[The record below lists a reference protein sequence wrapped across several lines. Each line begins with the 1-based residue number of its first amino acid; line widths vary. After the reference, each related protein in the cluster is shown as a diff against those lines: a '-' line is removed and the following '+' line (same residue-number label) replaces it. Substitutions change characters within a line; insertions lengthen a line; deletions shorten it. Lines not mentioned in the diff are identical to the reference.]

1 MIYDDNGGMLP
12 KLYEDVLHTTT
23 IHTNLFNLSKNI
35 ALSWEITAYHIEMDL
50 LWGK

>member
-23 IHTNLFNLSKNI
+23 IHTNAGTIQVRVLFEAGSYH
-35 ALSWEITAYHIEMDL
+35 SW
-50 LWGK
+50 

>member
-23 IHTNLFNLSKNI
+23 IQLFTKSR
-35 ALSWEITAYHIEMDL
+35 YL
-50 LWGK
+50 LNRGLLNRVWVYLGK

>member
-12 KLYEDVLHTTT
+12 KLYEDVLHTTKT

-35 ALSWEITAYHIEMDL
+35 TLSWEITASTYRD
-50 LWGK
+50 GPFVG

>member
-23 IHTNLFNLSKNI
+23 IHTNLINSSKNI
-35 ALSWEITAYHIEMDL
+35 TLSWEITASTYRD
-50 LWGK
+50 GPFVG

>member
-23 IHTNLFNLSKNI
+23 IQTNLLNSSKNI
-35 ALSWEITAYHIEMDL
+35 TLSWEITASSI
-50 LWGK
+50 

>member
-23 IHTNLFNLSKNI
+23 IHTLFNSSKNI
-35 ALSWEITAYHIEMDL
+35 TLTWEITELEMDL

>member
-23 IHTNLFNLSKNI
+23 IHTKTL
-35 ALSWEITAYHIEMDL
+35 H
-50 LWGK
+50 

>member
-23 IHTNLFNLSKNI
+23 IHTNSSKNI
-35 ALSWEITAYHIEMDL
+35 TLRWEITAYRD
-50 LWGK
+50 GPFVG